1 MRSKKIFVQQILG
14 PKKFFVQNF
23 LVQKNFGPNKIMSL
37 KKKFFGLNKSVY
49 QILASYSA

>member
-1 MRSKKIFVQQILG
+1 MFVQQILG
-14 PKKFFVQNF
+14 PKKFSVQNF
-23 LVQKNFGPNKIMSL
+23 LVQKNFGPKKIMSL